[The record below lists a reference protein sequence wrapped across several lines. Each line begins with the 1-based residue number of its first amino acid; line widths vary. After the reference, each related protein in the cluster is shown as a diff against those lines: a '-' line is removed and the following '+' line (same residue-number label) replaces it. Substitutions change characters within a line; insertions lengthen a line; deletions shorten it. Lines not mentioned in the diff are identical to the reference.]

1 MDEKVVAEE
10 WENFNLFSL
19 SGFLVNNISIIKIH
33 FISKLPQSLI
43 ERAKMIW
50 IWTNPLGCRDQAHF
64 MIILIV
70 GVSNESTGVPWWL
83 SGLKK
88 KKRHLKCS
96 SHRRLGFDHWVEKI
110 PWRRTWQ
117 PIPIFLPG
125 KSHGQRRLEGYSPLG
140 CKESDRAEG
149 T

>member
-1 MDEKVVAEE
+1 
-10 WENFNLFSL
+10 
-19 SGFLVNNISIIKIH
+19 
-33 FISKLPQSLI
+33 
-43 ERAKMIW
+43 
-50 IWTNPLGCRDQAHF
+50 

-70 GVSNESTGVPWWL
+70 GVSNDSTGVPWWL

-117 PIPIFLPG
+117 PIPIFSPG

-149 T
+149 TQHARTHTCTNDSTVSLSLGFCAFSMALSLSFPPLRLCIAHVTCDLGPEIWRILSKGLCCSL